1 MNNTGY
7 CRVDHEAGKTGFIET
22 VIIENLVFYYDRLL
36 VLIVVQIRVSRC
48 STNAL
53 PTNEEFVIAQQSVE
67 LL

>member
-36 VLIVVQIRVSRC
+36 VLIVVLFYFSITPEPQ
-48 STNAL
+48 
-53 PTNEEFVIAQQSVE
+53 
-67 LL
+67 